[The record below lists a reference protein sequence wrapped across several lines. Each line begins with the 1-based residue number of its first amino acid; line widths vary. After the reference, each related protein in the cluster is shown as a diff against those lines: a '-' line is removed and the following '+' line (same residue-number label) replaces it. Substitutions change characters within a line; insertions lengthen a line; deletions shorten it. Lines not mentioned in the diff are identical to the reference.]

1 MFCSMKDSTI
11 KTGLFYHEYCLWGRS
26 YKSSPLAYNQ
36 MNWMQP
42 FANNEFG
49 ASSASC
55 VRRFKSLIDVSGMNE
70 FLFSYSAPP
79 ITYNDAARVHTQEY
93 LNDFIELSKN
103 EGGELGLQAPFGPG
117 GDQIAL
123 LSAGQAKAAV
133 HQVMDGSLNRA
144 YAVCVPAGHHALP
157 DKAMGATYLAN
168 SSIAAKYALENLG
181 AKKVAILDWDVHH
194 GNGTQAI
201 FYNDNKVLTI
211 SMHQDNC
218 FPINSGGI
226 EEQGNREGLGFNIN
240 IPLLPGCGHDEYLY
254 ALRTIAIPALRTYK
268 PDLIIIGSGY
278 DASTFDP
285 LGHMQ
290 LHSQSYREMIESIV
304 AVAQDVCYG
313 KVVVIHEGGYSEHY
327 VPFCALALLEGLS
340 GINTQVVDPF
350 ISFIQ
355 QQTIPQAL
363 KELQENLINHQAIKL
378 GL

>member
-1 MFCSMKDSTI
+1 MHCNIKDSTI
-11 KTGLFYHEYCLWGRS
+11 KTGFFYHEYCLWG
-26 YKSSPLAYNQ
+26 KNHKAPPLAYNQ

-42 FANNEFG
+42 FAVNEFG

-55 VRRFKSLIDVSGMNE
+55 IRRFKSLIDVSGIDE

-79 ITYNDAARVHTQEY
+79 ITYHDAALVHTKEY
-93 LNDFIELSKN
+93 LNNFIELSEN

-117 GDQIAL
+117 SYQIAL

-133 HQVMDGSLNRA
+133 HHVMEGSLNRA
-144 YAVCVPAGHHALP
+144 YAACVPAGHHALA
-157 DKAMGATYLAN
+157 DSAMGATYLAN
-168 SSIAAKYALENLG
+168 SSIAAKYALEHCS

-201 FYNDNKVLTI
+201 FYNDNRVLTI
-211 SMHQDNC
+211 SLHQDNC
-218 FPINSGGI
+218 FPIHSGTI
-226 EEQGNREGLGFNIN
+226 EEQGSREGLGFNIN

-254 ALRTIAIPALRTYK
+254 ALRTIVIPSLLMYK
-268 PDLIIIGSGY
+268 PDVIIVGSGY
-278 DASTFDP
+278 DANTFDP

-290 LHSQSYREMIESIV
+290 LHSQSYREMMECVV
-304 AVAQDVCYG
+304 ALAQDICHG
-313 KVVVIHEGGYSEHY
+313 RVVAIHEGGYSEHY
-327 VPFCALALLEGLS
+327 VPFCALAALEGLS
-340 GINTQVVDPF
+340 GITTQVIDPF

-355 QQTIPQAL
+355 QQTIPKEL